1 MITTTNNPTTTT
13 TNNLTT
19 TPEDKTMNQII
30 DNYNEQENEIMNYIE
45 NKKKKFKFAVENNL
59 PCKLYINE
67 FRKVRRNWYTFTGVE
82 ELDGTVVK
90 FTKYFITAKL
100 KDGSLKRAKY
110 FKVFDNEG
118 NEFLNHN
125 HLLIIRKPFLV

>member
-1 MITTTNNPTTTT
+1 
-13 TNNLTT
+13 
-19 TPEDKTMNQII
+19 MNT

-45 NKKKKFKFAVENNL
+45 NKKKKFEFAVENNL
-59 PCKLYINE
+59 PCKLFINE
-67 FRKVRRNWYTFTGVE
+67 FRKVRKGWYTFTGVE

-90 FTKYFITAKL
+90 FTKHFITAKL